1 MIDNFFST
9 PNFFFTFELIKMMK
23 TEPYPLATDG
33 SNDEE
38 LIKMNPLTVQYL
50 ILQNMKFPLNYWISV
65 VQKKV
70 MQKLAVLV

>member
-1 MIDNFFST
+1 
-9 PNFFFTFELIKMMK
+9 MK

>member
-1 MIDNFFST
+1 
-9 PNFFFTFELIKMMK
+9 MMK
-23 TEPYPLATDG
+23 TEPYPLVTDG

>member
-1 MIDNFFST
+1 
-9 PNFFFTFELIKMMK
+9 MMK